1 MTGSLSEGFALQ
13 LISPVITATV
23 GTLIIGSLAAW
34 ITRRAQD
41 RRVNN
46 QLRHQLVTQM
56 TEAASTFHF
65 EAQRYRRASRAIGNE
80 GMELEDIRKWLAD
93 QYVKTRV
100 TGEILESRLAG
111 YFTSDRPRLLWHR
124 TMDLCAIRYFA
135 LLGLDI
141 DNLREKNAGPEHT
154 NLTVEELMNEQ
165 LVLENYRRSLRD
177 SIRAVLEEPFFSAR

>member
-1 MTGSLSEGFALQ
+1 MVNGGGPMISPGYTNVWRSSGSRASLFLRWTLVFGWRIVADRQLVADPLRVSMAGSLSEGFTLQ
-13 LISPVITATV
+13 LISPIITATV

-80 GMELEDIRKWLAD
+80 GVNGSLIN
-93 QYVKTRV
+93 T
-100 TGEILESRLAG
+100 SRLA
-111 YFTSDRPRLLWHR
+111 
-124 TMDLCAIRYFA
+124 
-135 LLGLDI
+135 
-141 DNLREKNAGPEHT
+141 LREKSWKVDWLGTLRRIVPGFSGTEPWICA
-154 NLTVEELMNEQ
+154 Q
-165 LVLENYRRSLRD
+165 LGILPS
-177 SIRAVLEEPFFSAR
+177 